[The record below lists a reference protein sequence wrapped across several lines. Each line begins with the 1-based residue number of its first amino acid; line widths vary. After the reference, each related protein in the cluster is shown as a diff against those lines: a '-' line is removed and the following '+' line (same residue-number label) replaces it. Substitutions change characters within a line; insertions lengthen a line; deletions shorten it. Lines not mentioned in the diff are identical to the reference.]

1 MTFDK
6 ILDDG
11 RLWAVRYDNEPDNCF
26 DSLFAKWYD
35 MSWLRAFFQ
44 ENITDLSAYFKIT
57 DVYQAVMETLQEAK
71 VLQCLM
77 LDISPQANLDE
88 LFRHLE
94 NSRYSEMSLG
104 KEKAKGNG
112 LGYRPSWLRIY
123 AIKMDKGAYLIT
135 GGAIKLTATMSE
147 RPHTLAELAQLEQVR
162 NKLIELGATPQEA
175 RSVLPNSLKT
185 EIVMTMNLREW
196 RHSFTL
202 RTSKAA
208 HPQMREVAIP
218 LLKEFQKLIP
228 VVFDD
233 LIN

>member
-11 RLWAVRYDNEPDNCF
+11 RLWAVRYDNEQDNCF

-35 MSWLRAFFQ
+35 MSWLKAFFQ

-77 LDISPQANLDE
+77 LDISPQANLDV

-104 KEKAKGNG
+104 KEKVKGNG
-112 LGYRPSWLRIY
+112 FGYRPSWLRIY

-147 RPHTLAELAQLEQVR
+147 RPHTLAELAQLEKVR
-162 NKLIELGATPQEA
+162 NKLIDLGVYDIEGLNDYNNEQ
-175 RSVLPNSLKT
+175 N
-185 EIVMTMNLREW
+185 N
-196 RHSFTL
+196 
-202 RTSKAA
+202 
-208 HPQMREVAIP
+208 
-218 LLKEFQKLIP
+218 
-228 VVFDD
+228 
-233 LIN
+233 

>member
-1 MTFDK
+1 MYNINIVCIFAMKTNNTMTFDK

-11 RLWAVRYDNEPDNCF
+11 RLWAVRYDNEQDNCF

-35 MSWLRAFFQ
+35 MSWLKAFFQ

-77 LDISPQANLDE
+77 LDISPQANLDV

-104 KEKAKGNG
+104 KEKVKGNG

-147 RPHTLAELAQLEQVR
+147 RPHTLAELAQLEIVR
-162 NKLIELGATPQEA
+162 NKLIDLG
-175 RSVLPNSLKT
+175 VYDT
-185 EIVMTMNLREW
+185 EGLNDYNNE
-196 RHSFTL
+196 
-202 RTSKAA
+202 
-208 HPQMREVAIP
+208 Q
-218 LLKEFQKLIP
+218 
-228 VVFDD
+228 
-233 LIN
+233 NN

>member
-1 MTFDK
+1 MQDIYFKQPTPEEQQRMHEEFMSFLRTNPNNFSYWFPHIEK
-6 ILDDG
+6 I
-11 RLWAVRYDNEPDNCF
+11 ADNDEISVPK
-26 DSLFAKWYD
+26 SIIIPVPEELYK
-35 MSWLRAFFQ
+35 AFFQ

-77 LDISPQANLDE
+77 LDISPQANLDV

-104 KEKAKGNG
+104 KEKVKGNG

-147 RPHTLAELAQLEQVR
+147 RPHTLAELAQLEKVR
-162 NKLIELGATPQEA
+162 NKLIDLGVYDIEGLNDYNNEQ
-175 RSVLPNSLKT
+175 N
-185 EIVMTMNLREW
+185 N
-196 RHSFTL
+196 
-202 RTSKAA
+202 
-208 HPQMREVAIP
+208 
-218 LLKEFQKLIP
+218 
-228 VVFDD
+228 
-233 LIN
+233 